1 MGVNSI
7 SFGSPHAR
15 AMGRTCGEPNKS
27 RKIPTR
33 NMLPLFPMTNDQ
45 AVRKWCCVNKEV
57 GCLATCSAASKC
69 GDGFSCL
76 GGECRKDEP
85 KTPVAVAVPGEVSR
99 RARGP

>member
-1 MGVNSI
+1 
-7 SFGSPHAR
+7 
-15 AMGRTCGEPNKS
+15 
-27 RKIPTR
+27 
-33 NMLPLFPMTNDQ
+33 MTNDQ